1 MTMLLFEG
9 GENDRFDDYALDCA
23 EAGVL
28 RVLAWMG
35 MIESAPGSSIP
46 TVTSRASRWVRA
58 PRGGL
63 LRSEVRLG
71 DSVEARQVLGQI
83 TDIWGRA
90 NLAVRSPVGGLV
102 IGQAQPS
109 PRQPGRRAL
118 PRRRTRT
125 PGRP

>member
-9 GENDRFDDYALDCA
+9 GEDDRFDDYAIDCA

-35 MIESAPGSSIP
+35 MIEGAPGSSIP

-71 DSVEARQVLGQI
+71 DSVESRQVLGQI

-90 NLAVRSPVGGLV
+90 NLAVRSPVDGLV
-102 IGQAQPS
+102 IGQAHH
-109 PRQPGRRAL
+109 PRANQGDAL
-118 PRRRTRT
+118 FHVAEPESA
-125 PGRP
+125 GRP